1 MFEYPKTY
9 LDKAEDVRALAG
21 GYWIEVY
28 EGKDQVEDLVDARNT
43 LWQASL
49 STWQE
54 AEKSKSRFSISPF
67 KIKTWSYFPILKS
80 EGVSVEGVFGG
91 GGAYGGAGLAYGQS
105 AGASWLMTD
114 GLASVSQIYNRT
126 SGPSASLYEGLDFFI
141 DPVANRI
148 IFKSDPFSDSRFAT
162 KEIMDAAGNSNTE
175 LALWLYNAKF
185 DLKSIQQIYG
195 LPIGVD
201 GSSSEDYKQLINN
214 IYDCLILG
222 MSSGRLASIL
232 GHSLQSPVAKT
243 NEVIER
249 IHSSDRKVIITDKN
263 VYFLPPKASASV
275 SVGDAVITG
284 TSLST
289 GLKIQELRN
298 GSDIAGINAITLG
311 KGFISNQFAH
321 DLTFINKTVPT
332 KITTVGDTTDLS
344 FEVGGHPFD
353 VDHFWEAVH
362 RNGKAQGK
370 TIAQGLD
377 SRQIKVGEPTAES
390 LPTNI
395 NPLQFL
401 VDEIIPGGITLV
413 TVRSEEVARK
423 IPRLDI
429 VPDLVALG
437 NGVFFI
443 FEAPLAMDSSFDVQ
457 SASADKYTGANT
469 VEEYISLAL
478 LNSAVTIKSISSQ
491 CS

>member
-1 MFEYPKTY
+1 MFKYPKTY

-21 GYWIEVY
+21 SYWIEVY

-43 LWQASL
+43 LWQAL
-49 STWQE
+49 FSTWRE

-67 KIKTWSYFPILKS
+67 KVKTWSYFPILKS
-80 EGVSVEGVFGG
+80 KGISVEGVFGG
-91 GGAYGGAGLAYGQS
+91 GGAYGGQGLVYGQTS
-105 AGASWLMTD
+105 GASWTLTD
-114 GLASVSQIYNRT
+114 NLSGVSQIYNRT
-126 SGPSASLYEGLDFFI
+126 SGPSASLYEGLDFTI
-141 DPVANRI
+141 DSVANRI
-148 IFKSDPFSDSRFAT
+148 VFKANPFSDGRFAI
-162 KEIMDAAGNSNTE
+162 KDVIDSSGNSDTE
-175 LALWLYNAKF
+175 LALWLHNAKF

-201 GSSSEDYKQLINN
+201 GNSGEDYKQLINN

-222 MSSGRLASIL
+222 MSAGRLANIL
-232 GHSLQSPVAKT
+232 GHSLQAPVAKT
-243 NEVIER
+243 SEVVER
-249 IHSSDRKVIITDKN
+249 IHNVGRKVLITDKN
-263 VYFLPPKASASV
+263 VYFLSPKSSASV
-275 SVGDAVITG
+275 SVGDEVIAG

-289 GLKIQELRN
+289 GLRIQELRS
-298 GSDIAGINAITLG
+298 GSDISGINAITLG
-311 KGFISNQFAH
+311 SGFISNQFAH
-321 DLTFINKTVPT
+321 DLTFTNSTVPT
-332 KITTVGDTTDLS
+332 NITTRDDITELS

-353 VDHFWEAVH
+353 VEHFWDVVH
-362 RNGKAQGK
+362 RNGIAQGK

-377 SRQIKVGEPTAES
+377 LRAVKVGEPEAES
-390 LPTNI
+390 LPTSI

-401 VDEIIPGGITLV
+401 IDEVIPGGITLV
-413 TVRSEEVARK
+413 TVRAEEVSKK

-443 FEAPLAMDSSFDVQ
+443 FEAPLAIDSAFNVQ
-457 SASADKYTGANT
+457 SSSADGYTGAET
-469 VEEYISLAL
+469 VEEYISLVL

>member
-9 LDKAEDVRALAG
+9 LDRAEDVRALAG

-54 AEKSKSRFSISPF
+54 AEKSKSRFAISPF
-67 KIKTWSYFPILKS
+67 KIKTWSYFPIFKS
-80 EGVSVEGVFGG
+80 KGISVEGVFGG
-91 GGAYGGAGLAYGQS
+91 GATYGGQGLAYGQT
-105 AGASWLMTD
+105 AGASWSLTG
-114 GLASVSQIYNRT
+114 GLASVSQIYNRI
-126 SGPSASLYEGLDFFI
+126 SNPSASLYEGIDFSI
-141 DPVANRI
+141 DPVANRLV
-148 IFKSDPFSDSRFAT
+148 FNTNPFSDSRFAT
-162 KEIMDAAGNSNTE
+162 KDVIDASGNSDTE
-175 LALWLYNAKF
+175 LALWLYSAKF

-201 GSSSEDYKQLINN
+201 GASSEDYKQLINN
-214 IYDCLILG
+214 VYDCLILG
-222 MSSGRLASIL
+222 MSAGRLANIL
-232 GHSLQSPVAKT
+232 GHSLQAPVAKT
-243 NEVIER
+243 NEIIER
-249 IHSSDRKVIITDKN
+249 IHDSDRKVVITDKN
-263 VYFLPPKASASV
+263 VYFLTPKSSASV
-275 SVGDAVITG
+275 SVGDSVIAG

-289 GLKIQELRN
+289 GLRIQELRS
-298 GSDIAGINAITLG
+298 GSDISGINAITLG
-311 KGFISNQFAH
+311 KGLISNQFAH
-321 DLTFINKTVPT
+321 DLTFTNNTVPT
-332 KITTVGDTTDLS
+332 KVTTRDDLTELS

-353 VDHFWEAVH
+353 VDHFWEVVH
-362 RNGKAQGK
+362 RNGEAQGR

-377 SRQIKVGEPTAES
+377 SRVVKVGEPTAES
-390 LPTNI
+390 LPTSI
-395 NPLQFL
+395 NPLRFL
-401 VDEIIPGGITLV
+401 IDEIIPGGITLV
-413 TVRSEEVARK
+413 TIRAEEVAKK

>member
-1 MFEYPKTY
+1 MFKYPKTY

-67 KIKTWSYFPILKS
+67 KVKTWSYFPILKT
-80 EGVSVEGVFGG
+80 EGTSVEGDFGG
-91 GGAYGGAGLAYGQS
+91 GGAYGGQGRAYGQT
-105 AGASWLMTD
+105 AGASWPLTG
-114 GLASVSQIYNRT
+114 GLVSVSQIYNRT
-126 SGPSASLYEGLDFFI
+126 SGPSASLYEGLDFTV
-141 DPVANRI
+141 DPVAGKI
-148 IFKSDPFSDSRFAT
+148 IFKVNPFSNSLFAIKDT
-162 KEIMDAAGNSNTE
+162 IDAEGNSNTE
-175 LALWLYNAKF
+175 LALWLHNAKF
-185 DLKSIQQIYG
+185 DLRSIQQIYG

-201 GSSSEDYKQLINN
+201 GNSGEDYKQLINN

-222 MSSGRLASIL
+222 MSAGRLANIL
-232 GHSLQSPVAKT
+232 GHSLQAPVAKT
-243 NEVIER
+243 SEVVER
-249 IHSSDRKVIITDKN
+249 IHNVGRKVLITDKN
-263 VYFLPPKASASV
+263 VYFLSPKSSASV
-275 SVGDAVITG
+275 SVGDEVIAG

-289 GLKIQELRN
+289 GLRIQELRS
-298 GSDIAGINAITLG
+298 GSDISGINAITLG
-311 KGFISNQFAH
+311 SGFISNQFAH
-321 DLTFINKTVPT
+321 DLTFTNSTVPT
-332 KITTVGDTTDLS
+332 NITTRDDITALS

-353 VDHFWEAVH
+353 VEHFWDVVH
-362 RNGKAQGK
+362 RNGIAQGK

-377 SRQIKVGEPTAES
+377 LRSVKVGEPEAES
-390 LPTNI
+390 LPTSI

-401 VDEIIPGGITLV
+401 IDEVIPGGITLV
-413 TVRSEEVARK
+413 TVRAEDVSKK

-443 FEAPLAMDSSFDVQ
+443 FEAPLAIDSAFNVQ
-457 SASADKYTGANT
+457 SSSADGYTGAET

>member
-9 LDKAEDVRALAG
+9 LDRAEDVRALAG

-28 EGKDQVEDLVDARNT
+28 EGKDQVEDLVDARTT

-54 AEKSKSRFSISPF
+54 AERSKSRFDISPF

-80 EGVSVEGVFGG
+80 QGISVEGVFGAG
-91 GGAYGGAGLAYGQS
+91 GKYGGQGLVYGQT
-105 AGASWLMTD
+105 AGASWPLTD
-114 GLASVSQIYNRT
+114 SLSRVSQIYNRT
-126 SGPSASLYEGLDFFI
+126 SGPSASLYEGLDFTI
-141 DPVANRI
+141 DSVANRI
-148 IFKSDPFSDSRFAT
+148 VFKVNPFSDNRFAT
-162 KEIMDAAGNSNTE
+162 KDVIDASGNSDTE

-185 DLKSIQQIYG
+185 DLRSIQQIYG

-201 GSSSEDYKQLINN
+201 GASSEDYKQLINN
-214 IYDCLILG
+214 VYDCLILG
-222 MSSGRLASIL
+222 MSSGRLANIL

-243 NEVIER
+243 NEVVER
-249 IHSSDRKVIITDKN
+249 IHNSGRKVVITDKN
-263 VYFLPPKASASV
+263 VYFLSPKSSASV
-275 SVGDAVITG
+275 SVGDSVIAG

-289 GLKIQELRN
+289 GLRIQELRS
-298 GSDIAGINAITLG
+298 GSDISNINAITLG
-311 KGFISNQFAH
+311 KGLISNQFAY
-321 DLTFINKTVPT
+321 DLTFTNSTVPT
-332 KITTVGDTTDLS
+332 KVITRDGTTELS
-344 FEVGGHPFD
+344 FEIGGHPFD
-353 VDHFWEAVH
+353 VEHFWEVVN
-362 RNGKAQGK
+362 RNGEAQGK

-377 SRQIKVGEPTAES
+377 SRAVKVGEPAAES
-390 LPTNI
+390 LPTSI

-401 VDEIIPGGITLV
+401 IDEIIPGGITLV
-413 TVRSEEVARK
+413 TIRAEEVARK

-443 FEAPLAMDSSFDVQ
+443 FEAPLAIDSSFDVQ
-457 SASADKYTGANT
+457 SAGDDKYTGAET